1 MQSNQLVN
9 FANEFD
15 FMPDLALFQRCCGL
29 MRARS
34 VRGCQGEGL
43 PKSDG
48 LPLQNWALISSWD
61 LIKLVNVTAE
71 TVRVVGSPADPGAA
85 AGLGPRDPRG
95 DGSPLSQV
103 GVTLVLN
110 FKPALCRG
118 GDWRE
123 REWVE
128 VREGMPQEL
137 GGSQGEPQTDPESGL
152 HPRQGP
158 RFGSVAFKSSRKF
171 AWIMR
176 PMWTGSGLSSL

>member
-123 REWVE
+123 RV
-128 VREGMPQEL
+128 
-137 GGSQGEPQTDPESGL
+137 GGSKRGNATGAWGKPGGAPNGPRKGL